1 MSSSRMPAMWFLTEA
16 LFLVTMS
23 LVCAVAI
30 AQTTG
35 EPARGSTPPGM
46 SQDGSKPADGAIM
59 GGSAGKSGSAA
70 TGGTS
75 IAPGETG
82 GLPNRTPAES
92 AEGRKRCDELTGS
105 LRDECLEKERSVT
118 STPTD
123 PSKILKKPY

>member
-23 LVCAVAI
+23 LVCAVAM
-30 AQTTG
+30 AQTGGQKAG

-46 SQDGSKPADGAIM
+46 SQDGAKPSDGAIK
-59 GGSAGKSGSAA
+59 GGSAV

-92 AEGRKRCDELTGS
+92 AEGRKRCNELTGS
-105 LRDECLEKERSVT
+105 LRDECLEKERSAT
-118 STPTD
+118 TAPRTP
-123 PSKILKKPY
+123 SEILKKP

>member
-1 MSSSRMPAMWFLTEA
+1 MSFSRMPAMWFLTEA
-16 LFLVTMS
+16 AMLLGLS
-23 LVCAVAI
+23 LMCAVAF

-35 EPARGSTPPGM
+35 DGARGSTPPGM

-70 TGGTS
+70 SGATS

-92 AEGRKRCDELTGS
+92 AEGKKRCDELTGS
-105 LRDECLEKERSVT
+105 LREQCLEKERSAT
-118 STPTD
+118 TAPRD
-123 PSKILKKPY
+123 PKEILKKPY